1 MLRTRLSVDKDK
13 GMPFR
18 TSCAGRSSLFLV
30 LFLTGLLAGCIA
42 TMSDATRADLRN
54 SDSGELAMVIR
65 DHAAVGTGAAVEAL
79 SPIAQAR
86 AAEDRL
92 AQTRQA
98 QESNARVA
106 ELSKNI
112 NDLNKLQSAGA
123 TASAPAGATPAD
135 GGGSGGGEGDVRFI
149 GNLLPR
155 ACLTCVTGGSITSQ
169 ANQVAGAAR
178 NNEFSALANVT
189 APGVGASLDVGK
201 YFRNPSDLLPKQ
213 NSDKASDT
221 VRLLFGTNRQPSSDT
236 KGSMRNTFTST
247 RGDVAFGYV
256 DVSVPPT
263 HVVGAIERPSIWKL
277 QISDD
282 PTLHM
287 VIRGISLV
295 QSNQFANLINQ
306 YRGPKSGKPTILFV
320 HGYNVSFDDAALR
333 TAQIAY
339 DLRMDSVPA
348 FFSWASRAGVADY
361 TVDENTAL
369 QSIPDFKKFLR
380 AFATNSTDRIFLIAH
395 SMGSRIVSQALTEM
409 ISTESQVVSKVTQ
422 LVLAAPD
429 LDAVV
434 FKEQIVPAFRKQNIP
449 VTLYASSKDKTL
461 QASSKIHGCCRAG
474 LGGSNIVISEG
485 LESVDA
491 TAIDTG
497 FLSHSYFAETRP
509 LLTDLNLL
517 LAQGMRAASRPL
529 LGGKPVGNP
538 TYYYFR
544 Q

>member
-13 GMPFR
+13 GMPLR
-18 TSCAGRSSLFLV
+18 TFCAGRSSLFLV
-30 LFLTGLLAGCIA
+30 LFLTELLAGCIA

-54 SDSGELAMVIR
+54 SDSGESAMVIR
-65 DHAAVGTGAAVEAL
+65 DPAAVGKGADVEAL
-79 SPIAQAR
+79 SPAQAR
-86 AAEDRL
+86 AADDKL

-106 ELSKNI
+106 ELSKSI
-112 NDLNKLQSAGA
+112 SDLNKL
-123 TASAPAGATPAD
+123 
-135 GGGSGGGEGDVRFI
+135 
-149 GNLLPR
+149 LP
-155 ACLTCVTGGSITSQ
+155 
-169 ANQVAGAAR
+169 
-178 NNEFSALANVT
+178 E
-189 APGVGASLDVGK
+189 VGASVDLGK

-221 VRLLFGTNRQPSSDT
+221 VRLLFGTNRKPSSDT

-287 VIRGISLV
+287 VIRGIALV
-295 QSNQFANLINQ
+295 QSNQFADLINQ
-306 YRGPKSGKPTILFV
+306 YRGPKGGKPTIMFV

-348 FFSWASRAGVADY
+348 FFSWASRAGLADY

-409 ISTESQVVSKVTQ
+409 ISTEPQVVSKVTQ

>member
-1 MLRTRLSVDKDK
+1 M
-13 GMPFR
+13 F
-18 TSCAGRSSLFLV
+18 
-30 LFLTGLLAGCIA
+30 
-42 TMSDATRADLRN
+42 DATRADRVVPQALESRPQWLDERDQPVRKAPELEPAKPDLANPIGGESVKVTRQPAERLQVGSDGPASSAIGAGAAEGARVPAIGNVGGGGGGVGGGLLGSLGSLFN
-54 SDSGELAMVIR
+54 SACLVCA
-65 DHAAVGTGAAVEAL
+65 TGAA
-79 SPIAQAR
+79 QADKAH
-86 AAEDRL
+86 AA
-92 AQTRQA
+92 
-98 QESNARVA
+98 
-106 ELSKNI
+106 
-112 NDLNKLQSAGA
+112 AGA
-123 TASAPAGATPAD
+123 
-135 GGGSGGGEGDVRFI
+135 SGGIEI
-149 GNLLPR
+149 S
-155 ACLTCVTGGSITSQ
+155 AVTSVIAT
-169 ANQVAGAAR
+169 
-178 NNEFSALANVT
+178 
-189 APGVGASLDVGK
+189 GVGVSMD
-201 YFRNPSDLLPKQ
+201 S
-213 NSDKASDT
+213 SKASDT
-221 VRLLFGTNRQPSSDT
+221 IRLLFGTNRQSSSDT
-236 KGSMRNTFTST
+236 KGSMRNAFTSI

-277 QISDD
+277 EISED
-282 PTLHM
+282 PTQHM
-287 VIRGISLV
+287 VIRGIALV
-295 QSNQFANLINQ
+295 QSNQFADLINQ
-306 YRGPKSGKPTILFV
+306 YRGPKTGKPTILFV

-380 AFATNSTDRIFLIAH
+380 AFAANSTDRIFLIAH
-395 SMGSRIVSQALTEM
+395 SMGSRIVSHALTEM
-409 ISTESQVVSKVTQ
+409 ISTEPQVVSKVTQ

-434 FKEQIVPAFRKQNIP
+434 FKEQIVPAFRKQKIP

>member
-1 MLRTRLSVDKDK
+1 MVLSC
-13 GMPFR
+13 
-18 TSCAGRSSLFLV
+18 T
-30 LFLTGLLAGCIA
+30 TLLAACSA
-42 TMSDATRADLRN
+42 TVFDATRADRVVPQALELRPQWLDERDQPVRKAPELEPAKPVLANPIGGESVKVTRQPAERLQVGSDGPASSAIGAGAAEGARVPAIGNVGGGGGGVGGGLFGSLGSLFN
-54 SDSGELAMVIR
+54 SACLVCA
-65 DHAAVGTGAAVEAL
+65 TGAA
-79 SPIAQAR
+79 QADKAH
-86 AAEDRL
+86 AA
-92 AQTRQA
+92 
-98 QESNARVA
+98 
-106 ELSKNI
+106 
-112 NDLNKLQSAGA
+112 AGA
-123 TASAPAGATPAD
+123 
-135 GGGSGGGEGDVRFI
+135 SGGIEI
-149 GNLLPR
+149 S
-155 ACLTCVTGGSITSQ
+155 AVTSVI
-169 ANQVAGAAR
+169 
-178 NNEFSALANVT
+178 
-189 APGVGASLDVGK
+189 APGVGVSMDSTKAL
-201 YFRNPSDLLPKQ
+201 RNPIDVLLPKS

-221 VRLLFGTNRQPSSDT
+221 IRLLFGTNRQPSSDT
-236 KGSMRNTFTST
+236 KGSMRNTFTSK

-277 QISDD
+277 QISED
-282 PTLHM
+282 PTQHM
-287 VIRGISLV
+287 VIRGIALV
-295 QSNQFANLINQ
+295 QSDQFADLINQ
-306 YRGPKSGKPTILFV
+306 YRGPKTGKPTILFV

-380 AFATNSTDRIFLIAH
+380 AFAANSTDRIFLIAH

-409 ISTESQVVSKVTQ
+409 ISTEQQVVSKVTQ

-434 FKEQIVPAFRKQNIP
+434 FKEQIVPAFKKQNIP